1 MAFSLHLNKKTF
13 MLKGAVNFQSLSK
26 LANANINRACWIGGD
41 TEIRRGITLDTH
53 KFNDTDTN
61 KSKTSAVSSRM
72 LSHQT
77 LY

>member
-1 MAFSLHLNKKTF
+1 MVRMIHGYCVVYKHFSLNERLQN
-13 MLKGAVNFQSLSK
+13 MGALM
-26 LANANINRACWIGGD
+26 IM
-41 TEIRRGITLDTH
+41 H

-61 KSKTSAVSSRM
+61 KLKQKLWATLRTTVSSRM